1 VKRVTYAGSEFVT
14 GDDIASALLSC
25 GRALAEA
32 SEAEAV
38 TIPSLE
44 QDGTITGVVVLIGPA
59 SQMIVQDA
67 HVDADELIDVTAIAR
82 LQAIE
87 RRLRPVAAVDV
98 ENRSPG
104 EWDVDPRNQAWD
116 GEM

>member
-1 VKRVTYAGSEFVT
+1 MT

-32 SEAEAV
+32 GEAEAV
-38 TIPSLE
+38 TVPSWE
-44 QDGTITGVVVLIGPA
+44 EGGTITGVMILIGPA

-67 HVDADELIDVTAIAR
+67 HVDADELIDVTAVAR

-87 RRLRPVAAVDV
+87 RRLRPVAAVDID
-98 ENRSPG
+98 NRDRE
-104 EWDVDPRNQAWD
+104 EWDVDSRNHAWD

>member
-1 VKRVTYAGSEFVT
+1 MT

-32 SEAEAV
+32 GEAEAV
-38 TIPSLE
+38 TVPSWE
-44 QDGTITGVVVLIGPA
+44 QGAITGVMILIGPA
-59 SQMIVQDA
+59 SQIVVQDA
-67 HVDADELIDVTAIAR
+67 HIDVEELIDVTAIAR

-98 ENRSPG
+98 DSKDRER
-104 EWDVDPRNQAWD
+104 WDADSRNQAWD

>member
-32 SEAEAV
+32 GEAEAV
-38 TIPSLE
+38 SIPTWE
-44 QDGTITGVVVLIGPA
+44 QDGTITGVLVLIGPA
-59 SQMIVQDA
+59 SQMIVQEA

-98 ENRSPG
+98 ENKSRE
-104 EWDVDPRNQAWD
+104 EWDVDPRTQAWD